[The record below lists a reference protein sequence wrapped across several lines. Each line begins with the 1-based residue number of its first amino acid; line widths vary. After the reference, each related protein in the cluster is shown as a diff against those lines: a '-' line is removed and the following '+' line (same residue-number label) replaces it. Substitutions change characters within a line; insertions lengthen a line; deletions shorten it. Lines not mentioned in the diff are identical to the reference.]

1 METVPS
7 ASTRDACSL
16 AVASWDAT
24 PAAKTRKSA
33 APDSACEGW
42 CSVVARKSP
51 DSPANRPL
59 AEKAARVPAA
69 AGTGSRALRRGP
81 AG

>member
-1 METVPS
+1 MEIVPK

-24 PAAKTRKSA
+24 PQENNRKSE
-33 APDSACEGW
+33 APDSASEGW

-51 DSPANRPL
+51 DSPANRPF
-59 AEKAARVPAA
+59 AEKPARVAAA
-69 AGTGSRALRRGP
+69 AGTGSLTGRREP